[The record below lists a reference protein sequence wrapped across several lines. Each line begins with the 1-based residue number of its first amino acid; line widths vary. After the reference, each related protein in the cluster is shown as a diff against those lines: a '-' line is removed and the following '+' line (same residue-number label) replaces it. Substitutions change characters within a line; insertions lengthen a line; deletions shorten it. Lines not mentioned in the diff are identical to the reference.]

1 MVTVC
6 YDYRYVICGSEKGMR
21 GQGNTP
27 TIIAATKTKAAQNTK
42 ALIERVKPIWMP
54 PEQVV
59 SSVLYAA
66 CATHKVRKHVFEKQI
81 SKTFVLPQTGNSQQ
95 PIVSNCC
102 AISAMQG

>member
-1 MVTVC
+1 MMVVVC
-6 YDYRYVICGSEKGMR
+6 YDYPSVISVSEMKMR

-66 CATHKVRKHVFEKQI
+66 CATHKVRKHISEKVKFRNI
-81 SKTFVLPQTGNSQQ
+81 CLTRNRKFAATNRFKLLRH
-95 PIVSNCC
+95 
-102 AISAMQG
+102 

>member
-6 YDYRYVICGSEKGMR
+6 YDYLNVICVSEKGMR

-66 CATHKVRKHVFEKQI
+66 SATHKVRKHISEKVKI
-81 SKTFVLPQTGNSQQ
+81 RNICLTRNRKFAATNRFKLLRH
-95 PIVSNCC
+95 
-102 AISAMQG
+102 

>member
-1 MVTVC
+1 
-6 YDYRYVICGSEKGMR
+6 MR

-59 SSVLYAA
+59 SSVLSAA
-66 CATHKVRKHVFEKQI
+66 IATNKVRKCAPDKAPLRRF
-81 SKTFVLPQTGNSQQ
+81 G
-95 PIVSNCC
+95 
-102 AISAMQG
+102 AISHYQ